1 MPTVDGTDGVS
12 RGGGVRRNRKFL
24 LNVGGNHRT
33 WPLEQI
39 KDIHRRRYLL
49 KNNAL
54 EFFLTNGKTYL
65 LVLNS
70 KADRDAA
77 YDKVNDVAGHAQT
90 GGVGP
95 PGPPSWPR
103 CLAL

>member
-1 MPTVDGTDGVS
+1 MA
-12 RGGGVRRNRKFL
+12 GGAGGKNSTGGIRRNPKFH

-70 KADRDAA
+70 RADRDAA
-77 YDKVNDVAGHAQT
+77 YDKEEARAGRLSVARAAGRE
-90 GGVGP
+90 G
-95 PGPPSWPR
+95 R
-103 CLAL
+103 